1 MTKRKIIALAVV
13 GAFVLAILLGVII
26 IAGVSNS
33 KNDRTEPVEQLSYW
47 QSMLKDDVL
56 LKKTVIPGAHDAGTK
71 GLPYFAAT
79 QDRDTADLLACGTR
93 YLDLRV
99 SYADG
104 KYLIYHGP
112 SKGVALDGVLDDV
125 KTFVTANPTETVIL
139 DFQHFDGD
147 AQQGTIAMIEEK
159 LDGLLITNDTAKT
172 DVEFID
178 ELTVGRS
185 RGKCLITWGRETE
198 DILAKKYVFK
208 RNNDDGTRTDSVIQS
223 YYKTSYNT
231 KSSKQYIN
239 TVLPQ
244 YIEKYKEADS
254 GLFVLQGQL
263 TDGLY
268 IRGPKFREATHT
280 DNMNEYVRRLNGS
293 VDLDKINIIMRDFV
307 TPYKN
312 CCAIRINYLK
322 SNVKTECHQVFWTML
337 KDVNPDLMQ
346 YG

>member
-1 MTKRKIIALAVV
+1 MTKKKIIALAVV
-13 GAFVLAILLGVII
+13 GSFVLAILLGVII

-33 KNDRTEPVEQLSYW
+33 KNDRTTPVEQLSYW

-112 SKGVALDGVLDDV
+112 SKGVALDGVLDAV
-125 KTFVTANPTETVIL
+125 KTFICANATETVIL

-185 RGKCLITWGRETE
+185 RGKCLVTWGRETE

-223 YYKTSYNT
+223 YYKTSLNT
-231 KSSKQYIN
+231 KSSKKYIE

-244 YIEKYKEADS
+244 YIEKYKAENS

-268 IRGPKFREATHT
+268 IRGPKYREATHT
-280 DNMNEYVRRLNGS
+280 DNMNVYVRRLNGS
-293 VDLDKINIIMRDFV
+293 VDLDVINIIMRDFV